1 MFSLKNFLRLERK
14 RDIFSRPVMRQL
26 LFPMTAIL
34 LSLFT
39 IFVLAF
45 WQQYRNALSQKLAYQ
60 QASLMKEFRIDLE
73 NQAFGL
79 RSTLLVFAEDPRLFR
94 LLCRESSPDSMEFA
108 IWKPLF
114 SEMKQKC
121 GITRLSFF
129 DFQGNLLFRA
139 HNPEG
144 SDNFLEGPVFE
155 KAKRTG
161 DAAWGIELEPTGTF
175 LLQVVQP
182 VFRKDRLLG
191 YLELGK
197 EIEDILRDR
206 HGRGGPLL
214 VMVVRKNLLLRP
226 LWEERMQ
233 YFGGEVR
240 WNHLPHNVI
249 TYTSRKDL
257 SGTFFS
263 VLNGALVNFRNAKEE
278 KFFFE
283 GKFWKLLFSP
293 LRDASGQEVGS
304 LVGFWDISLERR
316 EFLTGLVL
324 TGLFGGGLFLVL
336 LGCTIFF
343 LSRADA
349 KILEQQRALEASR
362 ERFRLLTED
371 LPALVCEFA
380 YDGSLLFANK
390 AYCETFGMTSEDL
403 PERHFLDFVSPEERD
418 LVEKEYRSFARK
430 KALGINVHRAVT
442 ERGTR
447 WQEWRDR
454 PLFNE
459 HGRLVG
465 YRAIGLDI
473 TERKEM
479 QEKLQETNRSL
490 QEAILQAQRANMA
503 KSEFLANMSHEIR
516 TPLHAVLGMGE
527 LLQETELSEEQQ
539 HYLNLLLTS
548 GDALL
553 SLIEDILDF
562 TKIEAGRTELKI
574 HGFSLSDLL
583 ETLTAPLEVQAREK
597 GLKLSCEIAEEV
609 PSRLRGDSGRLRQ
622 ILTNLLGNAVKFTL
636 HGTVVLRVS
645 REPEEEGT
653 CAKFRFSV
661 EDTGIGIPEDKIPA
675 LFQRFSQLDSSS
687 TRQYRGTG
695 LGLAISKRLVELM
708 EGTIHVESR
717 TARGSKFWFVVPLEE
732 VKTPEAP

>member
-1 MFSLKNFLRLERK
+1 MFSLKGFLRLERK

-26 LFPMTAIL
+26 LLPMTAIL
-34 LSLFT
+34 LSLFAL
-39 IFVLAF
+39 FVLAF

-60 QASLMKEFRIDLE
+60 QTSLMKEFRIDLE

-79 RSTLLVFAEDPRLFR
+79 RSTLLVFAEDPRLLR
-94 LLCRESSPDSMEFA
+94 LLCRKNSPDFTEFA

-114 SEMKQKC
+114 SEINQKC
-121 GITRLSFF
+121 GITRFSFF

-144 SDNFLEGPVFE
+144 SGNSLEGPVFE

-175 LLQVVQP
+175 FLQVVQP
-182 VFRKDRLLG
+182 VFREDRLLG

-206 HGRGGPLL
+206 HGREGLLL

-240 WNHLPHNVI
+240 WDRLPHNVI
-249 TYTSRKDL
+249 TYASRKDL

-263 VLNGALVNFRNAKEE
+263 VLNGALVNFRNAKEQ

-283 GKFWKLLFSP
+283 GKFWQLLFSP

-349 KILEQQRALEASR
+349 KIFEQQRALEASR

-403 PERHFLDFVSPEERD
+403 PERHFLDFVSPEERN

-442 ERGTR
+442 ERGIR

-539 HYLNLLLTS
+539 HYLNLLLAS

-574 HGFSLSDLL
+574 QEFSLSELV

-597 GLKLSCEIAEEV
+597 GLKLSSEIAEEV

-636 HGTVVLRVS
+636 HGTVTLRIS

-653 CAKFRFSV
+653 SAKFRFSV
-661 EDTGIGIPEDKIPA
+661 EDTGIGIPENKIPA

-708 EGTIHVESR
+708 GGTIHVESR
-717 TARGSKFWFVVPLEE
+717 MARGSKFWFVVPLEE
-732 VKTPEAP
+732 GKTPEAP